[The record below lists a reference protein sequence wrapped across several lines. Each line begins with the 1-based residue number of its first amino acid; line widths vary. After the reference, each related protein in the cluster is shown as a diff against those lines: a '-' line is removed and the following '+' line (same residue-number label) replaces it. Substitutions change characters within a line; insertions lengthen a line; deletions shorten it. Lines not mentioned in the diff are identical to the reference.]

1 MSLID
6 LIFLTMF
13 IWLPFLAAFPF
24 LIGMP
29 DNIVNTFLI
38 GTGSGVVS
46 LFIVIVISF
55 ICRLRSGERFK
66 RKLRVWAV
74 LSVLMSV
81 TGALYYRM
89 HH

>member
-1 MSLID
+1 
-6 LIFLTMF
+6 
-13 IWLPFLAAFPF
+13 
-24 LIGMP
+24 MP

-66 RKLRVWAV
+66 GVQTSFCKFIPSH
-74 LSVLMSV
+74 SVEWSR
-81 TGALYYRM
+81 A
-89 HH
+89 